1 MMLRRSLNPPRCDLH
16 SIRHFS
22 TKQYDVAILGGGH
35 NALVASCYLAKA
47 NKSVVVLEKAPQF
60 GGATQSVYAFPGV
73 PAKLSRYSY
82 LVSLFPDRIKQELGL
97 EFETLRRKV
106 SWYAPEGILLNREFD
121 VESRKSL
128 ESFAGKDEVIA
139 WKEFYDRIGIVAEK
153 LAPTLL
159 EPLKSEEEVRSLIGE
174 EAWMDFVEMPLGV
187 TLDKYFTN
195 DLLKG
200 IVLTDGLIG
209 TWASANDRLANI
221 CFLYHLIGNG
231 TGEWRVPKG
240 GMGRIVDVLTR
251 KAKGLGVEMRA
262 DSEVTNLQISDNGI
276 SLTSNGHEF
285 DAKVLLSGASPAVLE
300 RLTGIPSPGTC
311 RDGAQIKVNM
321 VLKRLPELKSGVD
334 PNLAFAGTFHIN
346 ESYEQLEKAYN
357 QALAGRIPDD
367 IPAEMYCHTLTD
379 SSILDKSM
387 VDAGNHTLT
396 LFALHTPAFLFDSD
410 HERRKDEVTKRIIS
424 GLNQH
429 LVEPIEELILQDSN
443 GQPCLEVKTPQELE
457 NEIDLPRGNIFHND
471 LDWPWL
477 TGVDNR
483 RWGVE
488 TTNDRVFIAGAG
500 ALRGGGVSGI
510 GGHNAA
516 IAALERLEG
525 MP

>member
-1 MMLRRSLNPPRCDLH
+1 MMMLRRSLNLHRCDLH

-22 TKQYDVAILGGGH
+22 TKYDVAILGGGH

-60 GGATQSVYAFPGV
+60 GGATQSVHAFPGV

-82 LVSLFPDRIKQELGL
+82 LVSLFPDRIKRELGL

-121 VESRKSL
+121 EESRKSL
-128 ESFAGKDEVIA
+128 ESFAGEDEAVA

-159 EPLKSEEEVRSLIGE
+159 EPLKTEEEVRSLIGE
-174 EAWMDFVEMPLGV
+174 EAWVDFVELPLGV

-195 DLLKG
+195 NLLKG
-200 IVLTDGLIG
+200 IALTDGLIG

-240 GMGRIVDVLTR
+240 GMGQIVDVLAR
-251 KAKGLGVEMRA
+251 KAEELGAEMRT
-262 DSEVTNLQISDNGI
+262 DSEVTNVRISDECI
-276 SLTSNGHEF
+276 SLISNGQEF

-300 RLTGIPSPGTC
+300 RLTGIPSQGTC
-311 RDGAQIKVNM
+311 RDGAQIKMNM
-321 VLKRLPELKSGVD
+321 VLKRLPKLKSGVQ
-334 PNLAFAGTFHIN
+334 PHLAFAGTFHIN
-346 ESYEQLEKAYN
+346 ESYDQLEKAYN
-357 QALAGRIPDD
+357 QALIGEIPDE

-396 LFALHTPAFLFDSD
+396 LFALHTPASLFDSD
-410 HERRKDEVTKRIIS
+410 HEKKKKEVTKRIIA

-429 LVEPIEELILQDSN
+429 LAEPIEELILIDSN
-443 GQPCLEVKTPQELE
+443 GQQCLEVKTPQELE
-457 NEIDLPRGNIFHND
+457 SEIDLPRGNIFHND
-471 LDWPWL
+471 LNWPWQ
-477 TGVDNR
+477 TGGDDR

-525 MP
+525 MT